1 MTKTFTIVWYF
12 YRPLLL
18 VNIIFSAV
26 ALWDLYLVG
35 VWFIL
40 LSFFIK
46 IIGYAATAAYQ
57 HYFNSKPYL
66 YYLNAGYSI
75 KKMYTYTFSIDFA
88 IYLAMVACLYL
99 VTRLCSL

>member
-1 MTKTFTIVWYF
+1 MTKTLTLVWYF
-12 YRPLLL
+12 YKPLLL
-18 VNIIFSAV
+18 VNLIFSAV

-35 VWFIL
+35 ASFIL

-75 KKMYTYTFSIDFA
+75 KKMYAYTFSADFT
-88 IYLAMVACLYL
+88 IYLFMVACFYL
-99 VTRLCSL
+99 VTWLGSL